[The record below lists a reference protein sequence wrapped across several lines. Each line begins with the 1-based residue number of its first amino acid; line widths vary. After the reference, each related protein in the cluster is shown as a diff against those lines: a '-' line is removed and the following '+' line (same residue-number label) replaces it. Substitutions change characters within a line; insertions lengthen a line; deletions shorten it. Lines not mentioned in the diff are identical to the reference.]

1 MPVIVS
7 MLRGVN
13 VGGHHRIR
21 MDDLRALYES
31 LELRN
36 PLTYIQSGNVVF
48 RSEERSPGRLAA
60 RIEDAIERR
69 FAFRPSVILRTASEL
84 RDAVARNPF
93 AGRGVNPA
101 KLLVMFLA
109 GEPDREARAKALQ
122 IRTAPEEMSIGGRE
136 IYIHYPNGMGRSKLV
151 WTAVEK
157 LLETAATGRNWN
169 SVTRLLEMAE
179 ELEAA

>member
-13 VGGHHRIR
+13 VGGHHSIR

-31 LELRN
+31 L
-36 PLTYIQSGNVVF
+36 NVVF

-69 FAFRPSVILRTASEL
+69 FAFHPPVIIRTASEL

-109 GEPDREARAKALQ
+109 GEPGREARAKALQ
-122 IRTAPEEMSIGGRE
+122 IRTAPEELSIGGRE
-136 IYIHYPNGMGRSKLV
+136 IVSGSTRPRSRSV
-151 WTAVEK
+151 W
-157 LLETAATGRNWN
+157 
-169 SVTRLLEMAE
+169 
-179 ELEAA
+179 